1 MLIIRNF
8 NDFEKYKNS
17 IPEIILSN
25 VAGEIYLFESML
37 NREYY
42 DKDLIDEYG
51 PEVLIIDRNEFENIN
66 KQKPLIKPNE
76 YEYKEFVGLTKTHY
90 FVKYCYLLNNGE
102 SGFLVYVI
110 NKLLNLSGYA
120 NSYITSHAKE
130 VLSDSIIAEIL
141 SIIEKTKMILNK
153 DFDYLQVFDLKRL
166 SNDIIKIHHYQ
177 EEPEF
182 SRIYYLN
189 DSTCIECKLFWISE
203 KDENNE
209 EYSTLMLAEDY

>member
-1 MLIIRNF
+1 MLILSNF

-51 PEVLIIDRNEFENIN
+51 PEVLIVDRNEFENIN

-90 FVKYCYLLNNGE
+90 FVKYCYLFNNGE

-110 NKLLNLSGYA
+110 NKLLNLNGFA

-130 VLSDSIIAEIL
+130 VLSDSIITELL

-153 DFDYLQVFDLKRL
+153 DFDYLQVFDIKRL

-177 EEPEF
+177 EVTEF

-189 DSTCIECKLFWISE
+189 DSTCVECKLFWISE

>member
-1 MLIIRNF
+1 MLILRNF

-37 NREYY
+37 SREYY

-51 PEVLIIDRNEFENIN
+51 PEVLIVDRNEFENIN
-66 KQKPLIKPNE
+66 KQKPLIKPNK

-110 NKLLNLSGYA
+110 NKFLNLSGFA
-120 NSYITSHAKE
+120 NSYITSHAKD
-130 VLSDSIIAEIL
+130 VLSDSIIAELL

-153 DFDYLQVFDLKRL
+153 DFDYLQVFDIKRL

-177 EEPEF
+177 EVPAF

-189 DSTCIECKLFWISE
+189 DSTCVECKLFWISE